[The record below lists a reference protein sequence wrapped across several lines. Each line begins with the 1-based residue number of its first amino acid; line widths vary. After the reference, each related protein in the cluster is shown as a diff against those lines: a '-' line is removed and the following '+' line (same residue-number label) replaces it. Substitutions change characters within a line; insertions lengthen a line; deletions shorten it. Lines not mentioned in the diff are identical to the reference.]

1 MVDAVQTL
9 DELLPLNMIG
19 IKKVQGGSLEDTMLV
34 TGVAFQKTFS
44 YAGFEMQQKQYENPK
59 VIIEAHKLI
68 FEMIEYSCFYIFF

>member
-1 MVDAVQTL
+1 ML
-9 DELLPLNMIG
+9 G

-59 VIIEAHKLI
+59 VTIKILLSNKYCSINHYMEI
-68 FEMIEYSCFYIFF
+68 QNFYL

>member
-1 MVDAVQTL
+1 
-9 DELLPLNMIG
+9 MIG

-59 VIIEAHKLI
+59 VIIEAHISDITYK
-68 FEMIEYSCFYIFF
+68 

>member
-1 MVDAVQTL
+1 ML
-9 DELLPLNMIG
+9 G

-59 VIIEAHKLI
+59 VTIKVQLSSEYCSIIWI
-68 FEMIEYSCFYIFF
+68 FKISIYSIIIHIVDCSIKC

>member
-1 MVDAVQTL
+1 ML
-9 DELLPLNMIG
+9 G

-59 VIIEAHKLI
+59 VTIKILLSNKYCSILSGYSKFLFII
-68 FEMIEYSCFYIFF
+68 

>member
-1 MVDAVQTL
+1 ML
-9 DELLPLNMIG
+9 G

-59 VIIEAHKLI
+59 V
-68 FEMIEYSCFYIFF
+68 MITENNFADFVLLEP